1 MLLKC
6 LSLPGRSTM
15 IKTLKKHPWLILSAL
30 LAGLIVLN
38 LSQGSVQISVS
49 DWLGLA
55 GLAPNSN
62 PVIRDIIVDFRL
74 TKTLTCILAGGAL
87 ALGGLMMQTLFR
99 NPLAGPDVLGLSSG
113 ASLAVALLV
122 MAGSPVI
129 SNLGGSF
136 MISLGATLG
145 SAAILLLILAV
156 ANRIKDNTSLLLIGL
171 MVGATTASLVSVLQ
185 FLSRTEDQHYFLIW
199 TFGSMGGLNWSE
211 LMVLGGVLLTGIVL
225 AFYVSKPLNAWLLG
239 DNYARSLGV
248 NLASLR
254 FLIILAT
261 SLLAGSVTAFCGPI
275 AFIGLAVPHLTR
287 LLINT
292 TNHRILIPGV
302 LVMGASVMLFCD
314 TVAQLPGSAY
324 VLPINAITALI
335 GAPVVIWV
343 IVRAKKVVV

>member
-1 MLLKC
+1 
-6 LSLPGRSTM
+6 M

-30 LAGLIVLN
+30 LAGLLVLN
-38 LSQGSVQISVS
+38 LSQGSVQISFS

-62 PVIRDIIVDFRL
+62 PVIRDIIIDFRL
-74 TKTLTCILAGGAL
+74 TKSLTCILAGGAL

-122 MAGSPVI
+122 MVGNPFI
-129 SNLGGSF
+129 HNLGGSF
-136 MISLGATLG
+136 VISLGATLG
-145 SAAILLLILAV
+145 SASILLLILAV

-185 FLSRTEDQHYFLIW
+185 FVSRTEDQHYFLIW
-199 TFGSMGGLNWSE
+199 TFGSMGGLNWNE
-211 LMVLGGVLLTGIVL
+211 LMVLGSVLITGIVL

-239 DNYARSLGV
+239 DNYAHSLGV
-248 NLASLR
+248 NLSASR

-324 VLPINAITALI
+324 VLPINAITALL

>member
-1 MLLKC
+1 
-6 LSLPGRSTM
+6 M

-30 LAGLIVLN
+30 LAGLTVLN

-55 GLAPNSN
+55 GFAPNSN
-62 PVIRDIIVDFRL
+62 PVIRDIIIDFRL

-122 MAGSPVI
+122 MVGNPFI
-129 SNLGGSF
+129 DNLGGSF
-136 MISLGATLG
+136 VISLGATLG
-145 SAAILLLILAV
+145 SASILLLILAV

-185 FLSRTEDQHYFLIW
+185 FVSRTEDQHYFLIW
-199 TFGSMGGLNWSE
+199 TFGSMGGLNWNE

-239 DNYARSLGV
+239 ENYARSLGV
-248 NLASLR
+248 NLSASR
-254 FLIILAT
+254 FLIILST

-324 VLPINAITALI
+324 MLPINAITALI

>member
-1 MLLKC
+1 
-6 LSLPGRSTM
+6 M
-15 IKTLKKHPWLILSAL
+15 IKTLKKHPWFILSAL
-30 LAGLIVLN
+30 LAGLTVLN

-55 GLAPNSN
+55 GFAPNSN
-62 PVIRDIIVDFRL
+62 PVIRDIIIDFRL
-74 TKTLTCILAGGAL
+74 TKTLTCILAGGGL

-122 MAGSPVI
+122 MVGNPFI
-129 SNLGGSF
+129 DNLGGSF
-136 MISLGATLG
+136 VISLGATLG

-185 FLSRTEDQHYFLIW
+185 FVSRTEDQHYFLIW

-248 NLASLR
+248 NLASSR
-254 FLIILAT
+254 FLIIMAT

>member
-1 MLLKC
+1 
-6 LSLPGRSTM
+6 M

-30 LAGLIVLN
+30 LAGLFILN

-55 GLAPNSN
+55 GLAPNQN
-62 PVIRDIIVDFRL
+62 PVIRDIIIDFRL
-74 TKTLTCILAGGAL
+74 TKSLTCILAGGAL

-113 ASLAVALLV
+113 ASLAVAILV
-122 MAGSPVI
+122 MVDNPII
-129 SNLGGSF
+129 SHLGGPLV
-136 MISLGATLG
+136 ISLGATVG
-145 SAAILLLILAV
+145 SASILLLILAV

-185 FLSRTEDQHYFLIW
+185 FISRTEDQHYFLIW
-199 TFGSMGGLNWSE
+199 TFGSMGGLNWNE
-211 LMVLGGVLLTGIVL
+211 LIVLGGVLLIGILL

-248 NLASLR
+248 NLSSSR

-275 AFIGLAVPHLTR
+275 AFVGLAVPHLTR

>member
-1 MLLKC
+1 MK
-6 LSLPGRSTM
+6 
-15 IKTLKKHPWLILSAL
+15 KTLKKHPWLILSAL
-30 LAGLIVLN
+30 LAALTVLN

-55 GLAPNSN
+55 GFAPNSN
-62 PVIRDIIVDFRL
+62 PVIRDIIIDFRL

-122 MAGSPVI
+122 MVGNPFI
-129 SNLGGSF
+129 DNLGGSF
-136 MISLGATLG
+136 VISLGATLG
-145 SAAILLLILAV
+145 SASILLLILAV

-185 FLSRTEDQHYFLIW
+185 FVSRTEDQHYFLIW
-199 TFGSMGGLNWSE
+199 TFGSMGGLNWNE

-248 NLASLR
+248 NLASSR
-254 FLIILAT
+254 FLIIMAT

>member
-1 MLLKC
+1 
-6 LSLPGRSTM
+6 M
-15 IKTLKKHPWLILSAL
+15 IKTLKKHPWLILSAI
-30 LAGLIVLN
+30 LAGLTVLN

-55 GLAPNSN
+55 GFAPNSN
-62 PVIRDIIVDFRL
+62 PVIRDIIIDFRL

-122 MAGSPVI
+122 MVGNPFI
-129 SNLGGSF
+129 DNLGGSF
-136 MISLGATLG
+136 VISLGATLG
-145 SAAILLLILAV
+145 SASILLLILAV

-185 FLSRTEDQHYFLIW
+185 FVSRTEDQHYFLIW
-199 TFGSMGGLNWSE
+199 TFGSMGGLNWNE

-248 NLASLR
+248 NLSASR